1 METVWRA
8 KGPAKSWR
16 QKGENAMKLM
26 LRSLIAGSFIM
37 GSAFAATLAMAADDP
52 IRIGVLGDQSS
63 NFADSGGP
71 GSVTAT
77 RMAVEDF
84 GGSVLGRPIEVL
96 VADHQNKVDTGI
108 AIAREWYEEKGVD
121 VIVDFA
127 SSAIALGVQDIAR
140 EFDRIAL
147 YTTASSSDIIG
158 KACSPNGQQWGAEN
172 WSNSASLMTA
182 LASEK
187 PGTTFF
193 FITVDYNFGHQLEE
207 VSRAAVE
214 AAGGEVI
221 GGVLVPL
228 NTMDMSS
235 YLLSARASG
244 ADVIVLA
251 QSGTDLVTSMKQ
263 ATEFG
268 IAAKQK
274 IAAPILFL
282 TDIDAIG
289 LNTLAGLQFIQSW
302 YWDQDESSRAWANR
316 YFERMKKMPNESHA
330 ALYAA
335 VTHYLEAVK
344 AAGTDETQAVLK
356 QMKEAPINGLISENG
371 HILENGRAAFDR
383 HLVQVKTEDES
394 KYDWDFLKVVSR
406 IPADKAFRTPTDAGC
421 VIK

>member
-1 METVWRA
+1 
-8 KGPAKSWR
+8 
-16 QKGENAMKLM
+16 MKLM
-26 LRSLIAGSFIM
+26 LRLLIAGSFIIV
-37 GSAFAATLAMAADDP
+37 SAVAASAADDGV
-52 IRIGVLGDQSS
+52 RIGVLGDQSS

-84 GGSVLGRPIEVL
+84 GGSVLGHPIEVL

-108 AIAREWYEEKGVD
+108 AIARGWYEDQGVD

-140 EFDRIAL
+140 ELDKIAL
-147 YTTASSSDIIG
+147 YTTASSSDLIG
-158 KACSPNGQQWGAEN
+158 KNCSPNGQQWGAEN

-182 LASEK
+182 LASQK

-193 FITVDYNFGHQLEE
+193 FITVDYNFGHQLED
-207 VSRAAVE
+207 VSRAAIE
-214 AAGGEVI
+214 AEGGKVI
-221 GGVLVPL
+221 GNVLVPL

-263 ATEFG
+263 AAEFG

-282 TDIDAIG
+282 TDIKAIG

-302 YWDQDESSRAWANR
+302 YWDMDDSSRAWAKR
-316 YFERMKKMPNESHA
+316 YFERMQKMPNESHA

-335 VTHYLEAVK
+335 VTHYLQAVEA
-344 AAGTDETQAVLK
+344 ADTDETRAVLEK
-356 QMKEAPINGLISENG
+356 MNEMPISGLISKNG
-371 HILENGRAAFDR
+371 HLLDNGRAAFDR
-383 HLVQVKTEDES
+383 YLVQVKSPEES
-394 KYDWDFLKVVSR
+394 KYDWDYLKIVSR
-406 IPADKAFRTPTDAGC
+406 IPVEKAFRSAADSGC
-421 VIK
+421 AIK